1 MTWSDQDP
9 LNIGSYT
16 FSSRLITGTGKY
28 KDFATTKAATE
39 AAGAE
44 MVTVAVRRV
53 NITDPGKEN
62 LLDYLDP
69 KKYVIL
75 PNTAGCYTAED
86 AVRTLRL
93 AREAGGWKLVKLEV
107 LGDTETL
114 YPNVLE
120 TVRAAEQLVADGFQ
134 VMAYTN
140 DDPIVARRLEEIGC
154 VAVMPLGN
162 PIGSGRGLANPF
174 THPRDQGAGQG
185 ADRRGRRYRHG
196 LGCRPGHGTRCRCRV
211 GQYGDRRGEGPLPD
225 GAGDARC
232 RACRSRRLS
241 RGTHAQARLCQRL
254 VPDRG
259 LFLGL
264 TPAAE
269 SPCHKFGGVYIRMS
283 RPKPKSLRAN
293 CLGPS
298 Q

>member
-1 MTWSDQDP
+1 MTDANDT
-9 LNIGSYT
+9 LRIGSHV
-16 FSSRLITGTGKY
+16 FRSRLITGSGKY

-39 AAGAE
+39 AAEAE

-75 PNTAGCYTAED
+75 PNTAGCFTAED

-93 AREAGGWKLVKLEV
+93 AREAGGWNLVKLEV

-114 YPNVLE
+114 YPNVVE
-120 TVRAAEQLVADGFQ
+120 TLKAAEMLVADGFE

-140 DDPIVARRLEEIGC
+140 DDPIVARQLEEAGC

-174 THPRDQGAGQG
+174 NIRVIKQRAKVPIIVDAGIGTASDAAKAMELG
-185 ADRRGRRYRHG
+185 ADAVLINTAIAEAKDPCLMARAMRDAVRAGRQAYLAGRMPKRAFASASS
-196 LGCRPGHGTRCRCRV
+196 PT
-211 GQYGDRRGEGPLPD
+211 EG
-225 GAGDARC
+225 
-232 RACRSRRLS
+232 
-241 RGTHAQARLCQRL
+241 
-254 VPDRG
+254 
-259 LFLGL
+259 
-264 TPAAE
+264 
-269 SPCHKFGGVYIRMS
+269 YIWD
-283 RPKPKSLRAN
+283 
-293 CLGPS
+293 
-298 Q
+298 